1 MVTNRTNPAPG
12 TPPHFAATEKT
23 TTVIMNTLMSD
34 VARQYEMVNSFMRLF
49 GEPEIGEPST
59 GSAREKMDYLIST
72 YTSRLL
78 AKKPQLSGLPEEL
91 WPDALLI
98 ALRQSYHE
106 TFPDLRTPPESP
118 HP

>member
-59 GSAREKMDYLIST
+59 GSARDKMDYLIST

-78 AKKPQLSGLPEEL
+78 SKKPQLSGLPEEV

>member
-1 MVTNRTNPAPG
+1 M
-12 TPPHFAATEKT
+12 
-23 TTVIMNTLMSD
+23 L
-34 VARQYEMVNSFMRLF
+34 NSFLRLT

-98 ALRQSYHE
+98 ALRQSSQE
-106 TFPDLRTPPESP
+106 MFSSP
-118 HP
+118 NTGQRNA

>member
-1 MVTNRTNPAPG
+1 M
-12 TPPHFAATEKT
+12 T
-23 TTVIMNTLMSD
+23 TKVSN
-34 VARQYEMVNSFMRLF
+34 QYEMVNSFMRLF

-98 ALRQSYHE
+98 ALRQAHHE
-106 TFPDLRTPPESP
+106 MFPDLRTPPERP